1 MTSLL
6 LVLAFL
12 SSINEGL
19 LSDCPPV
26 KGLLLLSDKC
36 IISFSFS
43 RYIFDAPRRLLP

>member
-12 SSINEGL
+12 SSINGL

-26 KGLLLLSDKC
+26 KGLLLLNDKC
-36 IISFSFS
+36 IISFSSS
-43 RYIFDAPRRLLP
+43 RYISDAPRRLLS